1 MVNAACNCRVSLVGK
16 TALITGASSGIGR
29 ATSILFSKLGA
40 NLTLCGRNEESLQNT
55 ADQCKLNNVKVTTI
69 SGDLAESKAIEETI
83 QHCMD
88 FHNKLDVLVNNAGI
102 IALGTLETISM
113 EEFDHMLNV
122 NFRSVFQLSKLA
134 LPNLIKSK
142 GNIINVSSV
151 NGLRSFPGSLSY
163 GVSKAALDQ
172 FTRCTALDYA
182 PMKVRVN
189 AVNPGV
195 VITELQK
202 RGGLDDAAY
211 AAFLEKS
218 KTTHA
223 LGRPGHSDEVSEAIA
238 FLASDAASFIT
249 GVTLPVDG
257 GRHAMCPR

>member
-1 MVNAACNCRVSLVGK
+1 VSLIGK

-40 NLTLCGRNEESLQNT
+40 NLTLCGRNKENLENT
-55 ADQCKLNNVKVTTI
+55 ANECRSNNVKVNTVC
-69 SGDLAESKAIEETI
+69 GDLTNSPIIEGTMHQAI
-83 QHCMD
+83 D
-88 FHNKLDVLVNNAGI
+88 FHKKLDILVNNAGI
-102 IALGTLETISM
+102 IALGTLETTSV
-113 EEFDHMLNV
+113 EDFDLLMNI
-122 NFRSVFQLSKLA
+122 NIRSVFQLTKLA
-134 LPNLIKSK
+134 LPHLIDSR
-142 GNIINVSSV
+142 GNIVNVSSV
-151 NGLRSFPGSLSY
+151 TGIRSFPGGLSY

-172 FTRCTALDYA
+172 FTRCTALDFA
-182 PMKVRVN
+182 AKQVRVN

-202 RGGLDDAAY
+202 RGGLDEAGY
-211 AAFLEKS
+211 AEFLEKS

-223 LGRPGHSDEVSEAIA
+223 LGRPGNADEVSETIA

>member
-1 MVNAACNCRVSLVGK
+1 VSLIGK

-40 NLTLCGRNEESLQNT
+40 NLTLCGRNKENLENT
-55 ADQCKLNNVKVTTI
+55 ANECRSNNVKVHTFLHQMSRMRRTMHQ
-69 SGDLAESKAIEETI
+69 AI
-83 QHCMD
+83 D
-88 FHNKLDVLVNNAGI
+88 FHKKLDILVNNAGI
-102 IALGTLETISM
+102 IALGTLETTSV
-113 EEFDHMLNV
+113 EDFDLLMNI
-122 NFRSVFQLSKLA
+122 NIRSVFQLTKLA
-134 LPNLIKSK
+134 LPHLIDSR
-142 GNIINVSSV
+142 GNIVNVSSV
-151 NGLRSFPGSLSY
+151 TGIRSFPGGLSY

-172 FTRCTALDYA
+172 FTRCTALDFA
-182 PMKVRVN
+182 AKQVRVN

-202 RGGLDDAAY
+202 RGGLDEAGY
-211 AAFLEKS
+211 AEFLEKS

-223 LGRPGHSDEVSEAIA
+223 LGRPGNADEVSETIA